1 MRLTIA
7 GKNGSLHQYTQK
19 VTNKRGEIVE
29 YPKVKGERDPHNVKH
44 WKWQITWKEK
54 VDDRWRTR
62 CLSITASKVQKVK
75 IFIARN
81 AGISEI
87 QEFLG
92 SRF

>member
-44 WKWQITWKEK
+44 WKWHYQILKACK
-54 VDDRWRTR
+54 P
-62 CLSITASKVQKVK
+62 LLAI
-75 IFIARN
+75 I
-81 AGISEI
+81 ISLYMYYTI
-87 QEFLG
+87 SFA
-92 SRF
+92 